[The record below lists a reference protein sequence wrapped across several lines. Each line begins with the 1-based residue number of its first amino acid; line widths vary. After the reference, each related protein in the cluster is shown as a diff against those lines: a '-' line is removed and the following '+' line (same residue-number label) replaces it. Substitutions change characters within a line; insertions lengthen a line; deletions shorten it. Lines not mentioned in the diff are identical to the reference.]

1 MQGRIVVMSIILIA
15 LVGLG
20 LFVAVMIK
28 KWLQQGDPPM
38 ATGFTLSDL
47 RRLHKSG
54 QMSDE
59 EFERARAKMIEAAQ
73 RAAQR
78 DAERDAEREARRGT
92 QRGATQKADSQ
103 GLGHREGPP

>member
-1 MQGRIVVMSIILIA
+1 MQGRIIVMSLALIA
-15 LVGLG
+15 VVGVG

-28 KWLQQGDPPM
+28 RWLQQGEEPI

-47 RRLHKSG
+47 RRLHKTG
-54 QMSDE
+54 KMSDE

-78 DAERDAEREARRGT
+78 DAERGAERNKT
-92 QRGATQKADSQ
+92 RGAAQQGDSQ
-103 GLGHREGPP
+103 GLRRPQGPP